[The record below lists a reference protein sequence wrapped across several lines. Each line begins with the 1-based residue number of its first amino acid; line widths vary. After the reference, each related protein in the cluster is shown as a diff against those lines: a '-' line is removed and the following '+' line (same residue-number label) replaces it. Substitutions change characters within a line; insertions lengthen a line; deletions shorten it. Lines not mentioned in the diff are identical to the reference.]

1 MSITTL
7 ISQVKQP
14 QYYVPRDYK
23 TIGGMW
29 TIDTW
34 KRDEITVQVMDE
46 GYTTRVR
53 GPGFE
58 ALISWSAFDKK
69 DVVTYSK
76 GDEQVVESF
85 V

>member
-1 MSITTL
+1 MSIATL

-14 QYYVPRDYK
+14 QFYVPRDYK

-46 GYTTRVR
+46 GYTTRVS

-58 ALISWSAFDKK
+58 ASVSWSVFDKK
-69 DVVTYSK
+69 DVVTYTK